1 MVNVTRRG
9 FMGGVLAAGAGAW
22 SCAATPAFA
31 APRVASRAV
40 AGAPGDV
47 AIQWNM
53 IAQNVLQPAMAM
65 PSPGTM
71 AMAGM
76 SMPRA
81 FVILSYAH
89 AAMYNAVVAIEGGYE
104 PWMVATAAPAGGSAP
119 AAAAA
124 AVHAVLVAYVPG
136 QKDMLDMQLLET
148 LTSLGSASGDSAK
161 GTAVGRA
168 AAQAVL
174 DLRAGDGLDAPVTY
188 APARASGVWEPF
200 PMPTTP
206 PLDPWVATM
215 KPFVMKA
222 PSQFRPGPPPTLKS
236 RTYVQDLE
244 EVRLMG
250 ALNST
255 ARTGT
260 QTEIA
265 RFWQTNGVIQYN
277 EMFRAVAQQHGLGL
291 LAAARFFA
299 MGNLIGTDSMV
310 AAFDAKYHYGFW
322 RPWSAI
328 RRADEDASEITVPDP
343 AWTHLAMLPN
353 HPEYVAAHT
362 TFASAIAEMLTNVL
376 GTSNIG
382 ISLTSTTT
390 MLSPRTT
397 YDYATAQDLRDQVIN
412 ARVWGGLHYR
422 NSSLVGDAVGRRVA
436 TYALKNH
443 FRPTSPGR
451 SRGGGRLADQ
461 SRTGQADQ

>member
-1 MVNVTRRG
+1 M
-9 FMGGVLAAGAGAW
+9 
-22 SCAATPAFA
+22 
-31 APRVASRAV
+31 
-40 AGAPGDV
+40 AGAPGAV

-65 PSPGTM
+65 PGPTSMPTM
-71 AMAGM
+71 PGM

-89 AAMYNAVVAIEGGYE
+89 AAMYNAVVAIEGGYK
-104 PWMVATAAPAGGSAP
+104 PWMVATTAPAGASAP

-124 AVHAVLVAYVPG
+124 AVHAVLVAHVPA
-136 QKDMLDMQLLET
+136 QKDMLDMELWDT
-148 LTSLGSASGDSAK
+148 LTVLGSTSGDRAK

-174 DLRAGDGLDAPVTY
+174 ALRAGDGLGTPVTY
-188 APARASGVWEPF
+188 APARAPGVWEPF
-200 PMPTTP
+200 PTPTTP
-206 PLDPWVATM
+206 ALDPWVATL
-215 KPFVMKA
+215 KPFVMRT
-222 PSQFRPGPPPTLKS
+222 PSQFRPGPPPTLES
-236 RTYVQDLE
+236 RTYARDLK

-250 ALNST
+250 ALESA
-255 ARTGT
+255 ARTGE

-277 EMFRAVAQQHGLGL
+277 EMFRAVAQQRGLGL

-310 AAFDAKYHYGFW
+310 AAFDAKYHYGCW

-328 RRADEDASEITVPDP
+328 RRADEDGRANTVPDTT
-343 AWTHLAMLPN
+343 WVHLAMLPN

-362 TFASAIAEMLTNVL
+362 TFASAIAEMLTVFL
-376 GTSNIG
+376 GTSRIG

-390 MLSPRTT
+390 MVAPTKT
-397 YDYATAQDLRDQVIN
+397 YAYATAEDLRSQVIN
-412 ARVWGGLHYR
+412 ARTWGGLHYR
-422 NSSLVGDAVGRRVA
+422 NSSVVGNNVGRRVA
-436 TYALKNH
+436 VHALTNH
-443 FRPTSPGR
+443 VRPA
-451 SRGGGRLADQ
+451 SRR
-461 SRTGQADQ
+461 